1 MYKNYLSQL
10 LGTVIVFSYFQLP
23 ANARQLPTNAES
35 NRTQTENLSHPEEIN
50 HTQTEN
56 PLVREIDRTTAQ
68 QKATDIFLAEGKITS
83 LKFEDNN
90 NSIQKISMVA
100 LGDSSRNTY
109 FISREN
115 DGGEQ
120 GKIVFVRQI
129 KPIEFPGATTT
140 QVPNLIVVTVDQQ
153 GNENEFVFNINN
165 DHPEKFTEKIV
176 IKEPKSEPRIS
187 DQPKTTIL
195 TKYGESS
202 PSDIQLG
209 LNTLIKSGKISRNN
223 SLIPQINEYYALTT
237 SGISSKAALK
247 QLNIPLS
254 VLQKLAEIGQEE
266 DTKQRL
272 TGIPQK

>member
-23 ANARQLPTNAES
+23 VNAQISP
-35 NRTQTENLSHPEEIN
+35 QTENFPHLEEIN

-56 PLVREIDRTTAQ
+56 PRVREIDRTAAQ
-68 QKATDIFLAEGKITS
+68 EKATDIFLAKGKLTL

-90 NSIQKISMVA
+90 NSIKKISMVA

-129 KPIEFPGATTT
+129 KSIEFPGATTT
-140 QVPNLIVVTVDQQ
+140 QVPNLVVVTIDQK
-153 GNENEFVFNINN
+153 GNEDEFVFNINN
-165 DHPEKFTEKIV
+165 DRPEKFTEKIV
-176 IKEPKSEPRIS
+176 IKEPESEPRIS

-195 TKYGESS
+195 TKYGEAS
-202 PSDIQLG
+202 PDDIKLG
-209 LNTLIKSGKISRNN
+209 LDTQLKSGKISRDNG
-223 SLIPQINEYYALTT
+223 LIPQINEYYALTT
-237 SGISSKAALK
+237 NGISSKAALE
-247 QLNIPLS
+247 QLDIPLS
-254 VLQKLAEIGQEE
+254 VLQKLAEIGQKE
-266 DTKQRL
+266 DTRQRL
-272 TGIPQK
+272 TRVPKL